1 MLLPSLSQSLVAP
14 ILTRARTHTLTMSS
28 DRLDLRQLKEE
39 STTEAAS
46 PGEMDP
52 PQQDIGNKGS
62 SLFGLGRGKTKRS
75 LNKTK
80 GIPLS
85 ILVHSHVY
93 DPYSYTHTC
102 TSTCIAH
109 VFCTHVPTHTRLHMH
124 TWAIFSV
131 ATSNTHRDCLHW
143 GQRCTYHMCF
153 LCTT

>member
-1 MLLPSLSQSLVAP
+1 MDATAHANVDVTGYAAAPPSQSLVAP

-52 PQQDIGNKGS
+52 PQQDVGNKGS

-85 ILVHSHVY
+85 VLIHSHTY
-93 DPYSYTHTC
+93 

-109 VFCTHVPTHTRLHMH
+109 FFCTHVPTHTRLHMH
-124 TWAIFSV
+124 T
-131 ATSNTHRDCLHW
+131 
-143 GQRCTYHMCF
+143 
-153 LCTT
+153 